1 MQSTTSQPVFT
12 IITSTLNVMATI
24 ERCVESVTAQ
34 TYHDYEFIV
43 IDGASTDG
51 TTEFLNSR
59 KEFFS
64 VLISEPDTG
73 IYNAWN
79 KALKHARGEWL
90 LFLGAD
96 DILADEHVLADVAAF
111 IRSHKAASGIVY
123 GDVALVTKK
132 TYEEREIIK
141 VLPENIGERSKREMR
156 TRLPCHS
163 GIFHHKSL
171 FLKYGCFDEAYRI
184 CADAK
189 FMISALCIYK
199 ENALRMPRIIYKMS
213 MGGVSSVIGLTAIK
227 EENRMMKELHWSYP
241 KFAIFSTY
249 SKIYLKMLVKFF
261 LGEKIAYYFV
271 DFIRS
276 IKGKARLWT

>member
-1 MQSTTSQPVFT
+1 MQSTTSQPMFT
-12 IITSTLNVMATI
+12 IITSTLNAMATV
-24 ERCVESVTAQ
+24 ERCIESVAAQ
-34 TYHDYEFIV
+34 TFHDFEFIV

-51 TTEFLNSR
+51 TAEFLNSH
-59 KEFFS
+59 KELFS

-96 DILADEHVLADVAAF
+96 DILADDNVLAHVASF
-111 IRSHKAASGIVY
+111 IRSHKATSGIVY

-132 TYEEREIIK
+132 NYEEREIIK
-141 VLPENIGERSKREMR
+141 VLPENIGERSNREMH

-163 GIFHHKSL
+163 GIFHHSSL
-171 FLKYGCFDEAYRI
+171 FIKYGYFDETYRI

-189 FMISALCIYK
+189 LLISALCIYK
-199 ENALRMPRIIYKMS
+199 ESALRIPKIIYKMT

-227 EENRMMKELHWSYP
+227 EGNRMMKEFQWPYP
-241 KFAIFSTY
+241 KFAIFITY
-249 SKIYLKMLVKFF
+249 SKIYLKILAKFF
-261 LGEKIAYYFV
+261 FGEKFAYYFV